1 MILFDMKFKQEF
13 EVYREIY
20 KPEKNCDSN
29 MSFSIRKLKIRIKKN
44 IVIKCLDCHIF
55 VGKPILNKYKILSK
69 SNL

>member
-29 MSFSIRKLKIRIKKN
+29 M
-44 IVIKCLDCHIF
+44 CLF
-55 VGKPILNKYKILSK
+55 PEGN
-69 SNL
+69 